1 MRRFGK
7 WLFVLTLILV
17 PAIASAQS
25 FAIDPA
31 HTTVGFSVKHFGV
44 SNVSGAF
51 SDVTG
56 TLEWD
61 GKNLETAKTE
71 IKIAAKSVDTRTQK
85 RDDHLRSADFFE
97 VAKYP
102 SIAFKSKSVK
112 LTGQNTA
119 TVVGDLTIKAITK
132 EVTLDVTFNGTM
144 DDPWGNERAGFSAT
158 GKLNRHDWG
167 VTAPNTVDK
176 AIGDEIKITIETEF
190 TRPKK

>member
-31 HTTVGFSVKHFGV
+31 HTTVGFSAKHFGV
-44 SNVSGAF
+44 SNVAGAF

-56 TLEWD
+56 SLEWD

-71 IKIAAKSVDTRTQK
+71 IKIAAKSVDTRNAK
-85 RDDHLRSADFFE
+85 RDDHLRNADFFE
-97 VAKYP
+97 AAKFP

-132 EVTLDVTFNGTM
+132 EVTLDVTFNGTV

-167 VTAPNTVDK
+167 VTAPGATDK